1 MTSTDCGAEGLPKF
15 PEPLVATCVCAF
27 MLLAAC
33 CTIVELVKSANAQE
47 IPVPCYAFYRNFLG
61 QWIATQPASIYTR
74 MGLLDIQPGQVGNP
88 VAEVLNANCRGGDT
102 GGE

>member
-1 MTSTDCGAEGLPKF
+1 
-15 PEPLVATCVCAF
+15 
-27 MLLAAC
+27 MLLAAF
-33 CTIVELVKSANAQE
+33 CTIVELVTSANAQE
-47 IPVPCYAFYRNFLG
+47 MAVPCYAFYRNFLG